1 MDCGRNSLRNGR
13 RKERGTSLV
22 RIIHGLLVLLALA
35 LYQGALAAGA
45 NPLFFQP
52 IPRIWAR
59 LVEGFASGLLW
70 RQLGISVAEV
80 GVSFLLAVVVGLT
93 VGFLVGRSHLLT
105 EAFEPV
111 FYALYS
117 VPLFILYPVFV
128 VWLGLDISSKI
139 AFASVYAFFP
149 ITINAIAGFKS
160 VDENLI
166 ALSRSMGGTPWQ
178 ILWKVQ
184 IPAAIPSMF
193 AGFRTGLSL
202 ALIGV
207 VATEFLV
214 SLRGIGYELQ
224 SASTRFDTAGMYG
237 ITLLVVL
244 LGLIVNGSLDRV
256 DLRLRRWKG

>member
-1 MDCGRNSLRNGR
+1 M
-13 RKERGTSLV
+13 V
-22 RIIHGLLVLLALA
+22 RIIHVVLALLALA
-35 LYQGALAAGA
+35 AYQGAVMAGA

-52 IPRIWAR
+52 IPRIWTR
-59 LVEGFASGLLW
+59 LNQGFASGLLW
-70 RQLGISVAEV
+70 RQLGISIGEIA
-80 GVSFLLAVVVGLT
+80 VSFALATVVGLT
-93 VGFLVGRSHLLT
+93 IGFLVGRSHLLT
-105 EAFEPV
+105 AAFEPV
-111 FYALYS
+111 IYALYS

-166 ALSRSMGGTPWQ
+166 ALSRSLGGTPWQ

-193 AGFRTGLSL
+193 AGFRSGISL

-214 SLRGIGYELQ
+214 SLGGIGYELQ
-224 SASTRFDTAGMYG
+224 SASTRFDSAAMYG
-237 ITLLVVL
+237 ITLLVVA
-244 LGLIVNGSLDRV
+244 LGLLVNGSLERI